1 MLHEYFARQTRYDFV
16 ALMRAFD
23 EALDSTLPPED
34 VAPTGLHKAMRADYE
49 AQVGDRRTY
58 QPVPAPTQH
67 QT

>member
-1 MLHEYFARQTRYDFV
+1 
-16 ALMRAFD
+16 
-23 EALDSTLPPED
+23 
-34 VAPTGLHKAMRADYE
+34 YE